1 MWIISR
7 VFGESRWTRAIFCV
21 ITLQAILATT
31 FEAVI
36 FAFHANE
43 INLIDSLHLSVDD
56 TVSMATSFANA
67 RSLLVYF
74 ILFILAQVFTV
85 ILVVDAIYQRNTI
98 QLIAL
103 VAFEL
108 GMSAYSI
115 IQFHQSSTLIDTD
128 KTAHYTSK
136 ATLAMSHL
144 GNAYH
149 SSQWAEITQICV
161 MIISTIIFIFL
172 AYKLYLEFGW
182 HIYKKIGADLAMRDR
197 YKMYQIFMMLLK
209 FDFFFFLGFSVQYL
223 ALLIVAWWPDSSS
236 KGLESEIVREL
247 IEHIVL
253 SCVVSITMLVSAYW
267 GLRREKKIH
276 MFIFLTLCIA
286 SMAYYIY
293 MLIQIAKDPE
303 RFLGSKAFL
312 TFFLCVD
319 MVLILASVPIAI
331 ICLRNF
337 NLGLMNH
344 ISHATASA
352 TSAHSMAPLGIE
364 KSNSSRRWSIE

>member
-21 ITLQAILATT
+21 IVLQALFAIA

-36 FAFHANE
+36 FVFHSNE
-43 INLIDSLHLSVDD
+43 INVINSLQLAVDSNDD
-56 TVSMATSFANA
+56 LKTAFANA

-74 ILFILAQVFTV
+74 ILFMIAQLFTV
-85 ILVVDAIYQRNTI
+85 ILVIDAIYQRNTI

-108 GMSAYSI
+108 GMTAYSI
-115 IQFHQSSTLIDTD
+115 IQFHQSSTLFTQDGSNVSTGL
-128 KTAHYTSK
+128 HY
-136 ATLAMSHL
+136 L
-144 GNAYH
+144 GQAYH
-149 SSQWAEITQICV
+149 DSKWAEITQICL
-161 MIISTIIFIFL
+161 MIVCTCIFVFL

-209 FDFFFFLGFSVQYL
+209 FDFFFFLGFSIQYL
-223 ALLIVAWWPDSSS
+223 ALLIVAWWPTAASS
-236 KGLESEIVREL
+236 GDQTGIVKEL

-253 SCVVSITMLVSAYW
+253 SCCISITMLISAYW
-267 GLRREKKIH
+267 GLRRERKPH
-276 MFIFLTLCIA
+276 MYIFLILCMA

-293 MLIQIAKDPE
+293 TLVQIAQNPV

-319 MVLILASVPIAI
+319 MVLILASVPIGI

-352 TSAHSMAPLGIE
+352 TSAHSMAPLGLE
-364 KSNSSRRWSIE
+364 KSSSTRRWSIE

>member
-7 VFGESRWTRAIFCV
+7 VFGESRWTRAIFCAV
-21 ITLQAILATT
+21 VLQALLAIA

-36 FAFHANE
+36 FAFHNNE
-43 INLIDSLHLSVDD
+43 INTINNLNLTSSG
-56 TVSMATSFANA
+56 TSSSMTTAYANA

-74 ILFILAQVFTV
+74 ILFMLAQVFTV

-115 IQFHQSSTLIDTD
+115 IQFHQSSTLIDDDQGT
-128 KTAHYTSK
+128 KSEALQY
-136 ATLAMSHL
+136 LV
-144 GNAYH
+144 NAYH
-149 SSQWAEITQICV
+149 LSKWAEITQICV
-161 MIISTIIFIFL
+161 MIVSTMIFVFL

-223 ALLIVAWWPDSSS
+223 ALLIVAWWPDATLN
-236 KGLESEIVREL
+236 GNESEIVREL
-247 IEHIVL
+247 IEHIIL
-253 SCVVSITMLVSAYW
+253 SCVLSITMLCSAYW
-267 GLRREKKIH
+267 GLRREKKVH
-276 MFIFLTLCIA
+276 MYIFLILCAA
-286 SMAYYIY
+286 SMGYYIY
-293 MLIQIAKDPE
+293 MLVQIASDPA
-303 RFLGSKAFL
+303 RFLGSKVFL